1 MRAIHTNLPAP
12 TGGML
17 LAKRPTGIIMALVV
31 LLLANITMSVPKLT
45 EVIIGAVAAAR
56 SGDTFSAMDYVGFD
70 REGGVLAVF
79 SFALATG
86 FVWFWMAVKE
96 RRCFATIGFTA
107 PREGLAFAG
116 RGWLIGAAMM
126 AVCVLV
132 PVITGQAQLA
142 WASPDASGW
151 GFIAIMLIGFVVQG
165 STEEILTRGYLTQ
178 AVARRWGLVAAVIV
192 QTVFFA
198 LMHGMNPGMGPLPVI
213 NLALFAI
220 FGSFMSL
227 SEGGLWG
234 ICAMHGAW
242 NWAQGNL
249 FGVAVSGQQVSDS
262 FFTFTANP
270 GSADLLTGGAFGIE
284 GSLVC
289 TLVYAVGITIFWNA
303 WKKRRAAEAP
313 QAAQAEATLAA
324 QPAQSVSAAATAIA
338 TTQATATP
346 AAEGA
351 VSPTA

>member
-1 MRAIHTNLPAP
+1 MRPIHTNLPAP

-17 LAKRPTGIIMALVV
+17 LAKRPTGIIMAIVV
-31 LLLANITMSVPKLT
+31 LLLANIVMSVPKLT
-45 EVIIGAVAAAR
+45 EVIIAAVNAVLNGEPFNAEAYAGFNR
-56 SGDTFSAMDYVGFD
+56 ESGLVA
-70 REGGVLAVF
+70 LF
-79 SFALATG
+79 SFALASG
-86 FVWFWMAVKE
+86 FIWFWMAVKE
-96 RRCFATIGFTA
+96 RRRFATLGFTA
-107 PREGLAFAG
+107 PREGLRLAG
-116 RGWLIGAAMM
+116 RGLLIGIGMM

-132 PVITGQAQLA
+132 PLATGQAQMA

-151 GFIAIMLIGFVVQG
+151 GFIAIMLIGFIVQG

-178 AVARRWGLVAAVIV
+178 AVARRWGLVAAVIA
-192 QTVFFA
+192 QAAFFA

-213 NLALFAI
+213 NLVLFAI

-262 FFTFTANP
+262 FFTFSANP

-289 TLVYAVGITIFWNA
+289 TLVYAVGIAIFWSA
-303 WKKRRAAEAP
+303 WKKRRAVEVAQAT
-313 QAAQAEATLAA
+313 QAA
-324 QPAQSVSAAATAIA
+324 PA
-338 TTQATATP
+338 TQAANAHATNPAAP

>member
-1 MRAIHTNLPAP
+1 MRPIHTNLPAP

-17 LAKRPTGIIMALVV
+17 LAKRPTGIIMAIVV
-31 LLLANITMSVPKLT
+31 LLLANIVMSVPKLT
-45 EVIIGAVAAAR
+45 EVIIAAVNAVLNGEPFNAEAYAGFNR
-56 SGDTFSAMDYVGFD
+56 ESGLVA
-70 REGGVLAVF
+70 LF
-79 SFALATG
+79 SFALASG
-86 FVWFWMAVKE
+86 FIWFWMAVKE
-96 RRCFATIGFTA
+96 RRRFATLGFTA
-107 PREGLAFAG
+107 PREGLRLAG
-116 RGWLIGAAMM
+116 RGLLIGIGMM

-132 PVITGQAQLA
+132 PLATGQAQMA

-151 GFIAIMLIGFVVQG
+151 GFIAIMLIGFIVQG

-178 AVARRWGLVAAVIV
+178 AVARRWGLVAAVIA
-192 QTVFFA
+192 QAAFFA

-213 NLALFAI
+213 NLVLFAI

-262 FFTFTANP
+262 FFTFSANP

-289 TLVYAVGITIFWNA
+289 TLVYAVGIAIFWSA
-303 WKKRRAAEAP
+303 WKKRRATE
-313 QAAQAEATLAA
+313 TA
-324 QPAQSVSAAATAIA
+324 QPANATASSHA
-338 TTQATATP
+338 ADANATAAP

>member
-1 MRAIHTNLPAP
+1 MRPIHTNLPAP

-17 LAKRPTGIIMALVV
+17 LAKRPTGIIMALIV
-31 LLLANITMSVPKLT
+31 LLIAAIVQAAPKLT
-45 EVIIGAVAAAR
+45 EVIIDAVNAVLNGEPFDAEAY
-56 SGDTFSAMDYVGFD
+56 TGFN
-70 REGGVLAVF
+70 REGGVAAVF

-86 FVWFWMAVKE
+86 FIWFWMAVKE
-96 RRCFATIGFTA
+96 RRRFATLGFTA
-107 PREGLAFAG
+107 PREGLRLAG
-116 RGWLIGAAMM
+116 RGLLIGIGMM

-132 PVITGQAQLA
+132 PLIAGQAQMA

-151 GFIAIMLIGFVVQG
+151 GFIAIMLLGFLVQG

-178 AVARRWGLVAAVIV
+178 AVARRLGLVAAVIA
-192 QTVFFA
+192 QAAFFA

-213 NLALFAI
+213 NLVLFAV

-262 FFTFTANP
+262 FFTFTANS

-289 TLVYAVGITIFWNA
+289 TVVYAVGIAIFWNA
-303 WKKRRAAEAP
+303 WKKRRAAES
-313 QAAQAEATLAA
+313 A
-324 QPAQSVSAAATAIA
+324 QPANANTSIAAAATD
-338 TTQATATP
+338 ATAAAT
-346 AAEGA
+346 AEGA

>member
-1 MRAIHTNLPAP
+1 MRAIHTDLPAP

-17 LAKRPTGIIMALVV
+17 LAKRPTGIVMAFVV
-31 LLLANITMSVPKLT
+31 LLLANIAMSVPKLT
-45 EVIIGAVAAAR
+45 EVIIAAVNSVR
-56 SGDTFSAMDYVGFD
+56 SGETFNAADYVGFE
-70 REGGVLAVF
+70 REDGVLAVF

-96 RRCFATIGFTA
+96 RRRFATIGFTS
-107 PREGLAFAG
+107 PREGLRLAG

-132 PVITGQAQLA
+132 PVITGQAQMA
-142 WASPDASGW
+142 WASPDAGGW

-178 AVARRWGLVAAVIV
+178 AVARRWGLVAAVIA

-270 GSADLLTGGAFGIE
+270 GSADLITGGAFGIE

-289 TLVYAVGITIFWNA
+289 TLVYAVGIAIFWNA
-303 WKKRRAAEAP
+303 WKKRRVAETGQTAD
-313 QAAQAEATLAA
+313 ANTT
-324 QPAQSVSAAATAIA
+324 ATANSTSVA
-338 TTQATATP
+338 NP
-346 AAEGA
+346 AEDA

>member
-1 MRAIHTNLPAP
+1 MRPIHTNLPAP

-17 LAKRPTGIIMALVV
+17 LAKRPTGVIMAFVV
-31 LLLANITMSVPKLT
+31 LLLANIAMSVPTLT
-45 EVIIGAVAAAR
+45 EAIIGALAAVR
-56 SGDTFSAMDYVGFD
+56 SGEPFSAMDYVGFD

-86 FVWFWMAVKE
+86 FIWFWIAVKE
-96 RRCFATIGFTA
+96 RRSFATLGFTA
-107 PREGLAFAG
+107 PREGLQLAG
-116 RGWLIGAAMM
+116 RGLIIGIGMM

-132 PVITGQAQLA
+132 PVFTGQAMLA
-142 WASPDASGW
+142 WGSPDASGW
-151 GFIAIMLIGFVVQG
+151 GFISIMLLGFLVQG

-192 QTVFFA
+192 QAAFFA
-198 LMHGMNPGMGPLPVI
+198 LLHGMNPGMGPLPWI
-213 NLALFAI
+213 NLVLFAL

-242 NWAQGNL
+242 NWTQGNF

-262 FFTFTANP
+262 VFTYSPSA
-270 GSADLLTGGAFGIE
+270 GSTDLITGGAFGIE
-284 GSLVC
+284 GSLV
-289 TLVYAVGITIFWNA
+289 TTFVFAAGTVIFWNA
-303 WKKRRAAEAP
+303 WKKHRAAED
-313 QAAQAEATLAA
+313 
-324 QPAQSVSAAATAIA
+324 
-338 TTQATATP
+338 
-346 AAEGA
+346 A

>member
-1 MRAIHTNLPAP
+1 MRPIHTNLPAP

-31 LLLANITMSVPKLT
+31 LLLANIAMSVPKLA
-45 EVIIGAVAAAR
+45 EVITTAVNAAMNGEPFDA
-56 SGDTFSAMDYVGFD
+56 TAYAGFD
-70 REGGVLAVF
+70 RESGVLAVF
-79 SFALATG
+79 SFALATA
-86 FVWFWMAVKE
+86 FIWFWMAVKE
-96 RRCFATIGFTA
+96 RRRFATLGFTA
-107 PREGLAFAG
+107 PREGLRLAG
-116 RGWLIGAAMM
+116 RGLLIGIGMM

-132 PVITGQAQLA
+132 PVFTGQAQMA

-151 GFIAIMLIGFVVQG
+151 GFIAIMLIGFLVQG

-178 AVARRWGLVAAVIV
+178 AVARRWGLVAAVIA
-192 QTVFFA
+192 QAVFFA
-198 LMHGMNPGMGPLPVI
+198 LMHGMNPGMGPLPII
-213 NLALFAI
+213 NLVLFAV

-234 ICAMHGAW
+234 ICATHGAW

-262 FFTFTANP
+262 FFTFNANP

-289 TLVYAVGITIFWNA
+289 TLVYAVGIAIFWSA
-303 WKKRRAAEAP
+303 WKKRRAAEAAKAP
-313 QAAQAEATLAA
+313 MAA
-324 QPAQSVSAAATAIA
+324 QPANATADSNTA
-338 TTQATATP
+338 GTSSSTADATATP
-346 AAEGA
+346 AAEGS

>member
-1 MRAIHTNLPAP
+1 MRPIHTNLPAP

-17 LAKRPTGIIMALVV
+17 LAKRPTGIIMAFVV
-31 LLLANITMSVPKLT
+31 LLLANIAMSVPKLT
-45 EVIIGAVAAAR
+45 EVIIAAVNAVR
-56 SGDTFSAMDYVGFD
+56 SGEAFTAADYVGFD

-96 RRCFATIGFTA
+96 RRRFATIGFTS
-107 PREGLAFAG
+107 PREGLRLAG

-132 PVITGQAQLA
+132 PVITGQAQMA

-178 AVARRWGLVAAVIV
+178 AVARRWGLVAAVIA
-192 QTVFFA
+192 QAAFFA

-213 NLALFAI
+213 NLALFAV

-270 GSADLLTGGAFGIE
+270 GSADLITGGAFGIE

-289 TLVYAVGITIFWNA
+289 TLVYAVGIAIFWNA
-303 WKKRRAAEAP
+303 WKKRRSAEA
-313 QAAQAEATLAA
+313 AVTTAAA
-324 QPAQSVSAAATAIA
+324 QPAPVSADAAATA
-338 TTQATATP
+338 TATATATTEAATP
-346 AAEGA
+346 TAEGA